1 MTELPLASEL
11 PRLVM
16 QRDLF
21 RLQKSLAAAQRNSTP
36 EAQEGFQQAFAASC
50 QRRADRIAHLPK
62 PKLDDTLPVFE
73 RAAEIRALLQQHQVL
88 ILSGE
93 TGSGKSTQLPLIALQ
108 AGIGTAGLIGHTQPR
123 RIAARSVA
131 ERVAQLIGT
140 PLGTDVGF
148 KVRFSDQT
156 SEATYV
162 KLMTDGILLAET
174 QTDRF
179 LDQYEMLIVDEAH
192 ERSLNIDFVLGFL
205 RNLLP
210 RRPQLKVVITSATI
224 DTQKFAEHFCD
235 ALGQPA
241 PVMHVAGRTFPV
253 DIEYREPND
262 PDSENSMQQLVV
274 EECRQLIKR
283 RDGDLLVFL
292 PTEMD
297 IRNVAKKLRGALTG
311 SPIEILPLYA
321 RLSPAQQSEVFR
333 PHARGRIVL
342 ATNVAESS
350 ITVPGIR
357 YVVDTGTA
365 RISRYA
371 AKTKI
376 QRLPIEAV
384 SQASAN
390 QRAGRCGRVA
400 PGICVRLYTEEDF
413 RSRPEFTTPEIRR
426 TNLAGTILQ
435 LLSLKLGNVEDFP
448 FIDPPNSEAIR
459 DGYKTLFEIGAVDS
473 HRQLT
478 PLGRKLSRLPVDP
491 RIGRMIFAGDAN
503 NCLHDI
509 LVIASALELQDPRIR
524 PAEKQAAADAA
535 HQQWNDPESDFL
547 AILKLWDF
555 IGHLKESLSR
565 SRFRTALEQNFL
577 SPSLVIQW
585 QDIHR
590 QLLEIAADNGLIIR
604 KRTNDRDAIHRSL
617 LPGLLSSI
625 AMLEDRNEYL
635 GAGGIRFQLW
645 PGSGVFQTR
654 PKWIV
659 AAEII
664 ETTRRYGRTIAA
676 IKPEWIEPVAE
687 HLLKRSQVDPFW
699 SSKSQTVMAYQ
710 NTSLFGLP
718 IRIRQRVNF
727 TKIDSVVSRQLFIDE
742 GLVAGQMQQE
752 FNFHLHNQ
760 MLVDDVDSLAKKTRQ
775 RRLIVDSAA
784 IADFYR
790 RRLPDE
796 AVDVRSLV
804 ELLKQDS
811 DLDRRLQMDS
821 EELGLSTE
829 AVEAASLMPDRV
841 QVGNLTV
848 PVEYQF
854 EPGSENDG
862 ANVRLPREAI
872 GQIDDLQMGWL
883 IPGLLRERIAAMIRS
898 LPKSVRRNL
907 VPAPD
912 VAKQVAEQIKFG
924 EGSFPD
930 AVAKALSRLAG
941 EPIAAAQF
949 DTEKIDRHLLVNVVV
964 EDDAGNTIAQGRSLA
979 EIRGQLGPA
988 ENLGRIDTE
997 NNEWNRGDF
1006 VDWTWGDL
1014 PNEVQIVRG
1023 TTRLVAHVAIVD
1035 EGNSV
1040 ALRLVDS
1047 PETARVLSES
1057 GLLRL
1062 FSLKHKKNIRAQV
1075 QWLPDLEKAKVQ
1087 IARWIK
1093 PDWFSNWL
1101 GQKIVSIGMIEGQPP
1116 LTKSGDFAARNSR
1129 GAELISVATQEI
1141 AAWLPKLA
1149 GAAQSVSLQLQ
1160 QTPSKFGDTLAD
1172 VREQLRSLFEEQTL
1186 VAVPWRWLQ
1195 HYPRY
1200 LQAIVARLQKLPPT
1214 PLDVDRQTT
1223 TLIRKYWSDFERLK
1237 TVHEQNGWFDSEL
1250 VTFRWMVEE
1259 FRVSKFAQNLG
1270 TSMTVS
1276 EKRLDKQRESVRQS

>member
-1 MTELPLASEL
+1 MSELPLASEL

-21 RLQKSLAAAQRNSTP
+21 RLQKSLAAIQRHPNP
-36 EAQEGFQQAFAASC
+36 EALAGFHQSFAISR
-50 QRRADRIAHLPK
+50 QRRTDRTTKLPR
-62 PKLDDTLPVFE
+62 PILDETLPVFE
-73 RAAEIRALLQQHQVL
+73 RAGEIRELLQRHQVL

-131 ERVAQLIGT
+131 ERIAALIGT

-156 SEATYV
+156 SDATYV

-224 DTQKFAEHFCD
+224 DTQKFAEHFCN
-235 ALGQPA
+235 AAGEPA
-241 PVMHVAGRTFPV
+241 PVMHVAGRTYPV
-253 DIEYREPND
+253 DVQYREPND
-262 PDSENSMQQLVV
+262 PDSENSMQQMVV

-283 RDGDLLVFL
+283 RDGDVLVFL
-292 PTEMD
+292 PTEVD

-333 PHARGRIVL
+333 PHAHGRIVL

-376 QRLPIEAV
+376 QRLPIEPI

-400 PGICVRLYTEEDF
+400 PGICVRLYSQEDF
-413 RSRPEFTTPEIRR
+413 LSRPEFTTPEIRR

-448 FIDPPNSEAIR
+448 FIDPPNTEAIR
-459 DGYKTLFEIGAVDS
+459 DGYKTLFEIGAVDN
-473 HRQLT
+473 HRNLT
-478 PLGRKLSRLPVDP
+478 PQGRKLSRLPVDP
-491 RIGRMIFAGDAN
+491 RIGRMILAGDAN
-503 NCLHDI
+503 NCLNDI
-509 LVIASALELQDPRIR
+509 LVIAAALELQDPRIR

-555 IGHLKESLSR
+555 LGHLKETLSR

-577 SPSLVIQW
+577 SHSLVVQW

-590 QLLEIAADNGLIIR
+590 QLLEIATDNGLVVR

-617 LPGLLSSI
+617 LPGLLSSV

-645 PGSGVFQTR
+645 PGSGVFQAR

-664 ETTRRYGRTIAA
+664 ETTKRYGRTIAA
-676 IKPEWIEPVAE
+676 IKPEWIEPIAE

-699 SSKSQTVMAYQ
+699 SSKGQTVMAYQ

-718 IRIRQRVNF
+718 IRVRQRVNF
-727 TKIDSVVSRQLFIDE
+727 TKIDPAASRQLFIEE
-742 GLVAGQMQQE
+742 GLVAGQMQHE

-760 MLVDDVDSLAKKTRQ
+760 LLINDVDSLAKKTRQ
-775 RRLIVDSAA
+775 RQLIIDSAA
-784 IADFYR
+784 IVDFYR
-790 RRLPDE
+790 QRLPDE
-796 AVDVRSLV
+796 AVDVRSLI
-804 ELLKQDS
+804 ELLRQDP
-811 DLDRRLQMDS
+811 DLDRRLQLDY
-821 EELGLSTE
+821 EDLGLSSAT
-829 AVEAASLMPDRV
+829 VEAADQLPDRV
-841 QVGNLTV
+841 RVGNVTV

-854 EPGSENDG
+854 QPGSETDG

-883 IPGLLRERIAAMIRS
+883 IPGLLQERIAAMIRS
-898 LPKSVRRNL
+898 LPKNVRRNL

-912 VAKQVAEQIKFG
+912 VARQVVEQIKFG

-930 AVAKALSRLAG
+930 AVAKALSRIAG
-941 EPIAAAQF
+941 VPISANQF
-949 DTEKIDRHLLVNVVV
+949 DTEKIDRHLMVNVVV
-964 EDDAGNTIAQGRSLA
+964 EDEAGKPIAQGRSLA
-979 EIRGQLGPA
+979 EIRGQLGPM
-988 ENLGRIDTE
+988 ENLGQIEID
-997 NNEWNRGDF
+997 NNEWNRSGF

-1014 PNEVQIVRG
+1014 PTEVPIVRG
-1023 TTRLVAHVAIVD
+1023 NTRLVAYPAIID
-1035 EGNSV
+1035 EGSSV

-1047 PETARVLSES
+1047 PDKARILSEG

-1062 FSLKHKKNIRAQV
+1062 FSLKQKKNIRSQV
-1075 QWLPDLEKAKVQ
+1075 QWLPDLEKAKMQ

-1101 GQKIVSIGMIEGQPP
+1101 GQKIVAIGMIEGQPP
-1116 LTKSGDFAARNSR
+1116 IMKSSEFVARNVR
-1129 GAELISVATQEI
+1129 AVELISVATQEI

-1160 QTPSKFGDTLAD
+1160 QTSGKYGESLAD
-1172 VREQLRSLFEEQTL
+1172 VREQLHDLFAEETL
-1186 VAVPWRWLQ
+1186 TTVPWRWLQ

-1200 LQAIVARLQKLPPT
+1200 LQAIAVRLQKLPAT
-1214 PLDVDRQTT
+1214 PLDQDRQNTA
-1223 TLIRKYWSDFERLK
+1223 LIRKYRNEFDRLK
-1237 TVHEQNGWFDSEL
+1237 KVHEQNGWVDLEL
-1250 VTFRWMVEE
+1250 VKFRWMVEE

-1270 TSMTVS
+1270 TSLTVS
-1276 EKRLDKQRESVRQS
+1276 DKRLDKMRESVRQS